1 MQQVVDL
8 AMDMKLG
15 INRSD
20 LSNAFITREKEIYA
34 DSKDKEK
41 KKRSTKILKKK
52 SDKDSYKSIFENFHS
67 IDLLG

>member
-1 MQQVVDL
+1 
-8 AMDMKLG
+8 MDMKLG

-20 LSNAFITREKEIYA
+20 LSNAFIRREKEIYA

-41 KKRSTKILKKK
+41 KKQRKKTFKKK
-52 SDKDSYKSIFENFHS
+52 SGKDNYKGIFENFHS

>member
-1 MQQVVDL
+1 MQKAVNL
-8 AMDMKLG
+8 IMDMKLG

-20 LSNAFITREKEIYA
+20 LSNAFIKREQEISA

-41 KKRSTKILKKK
+41 KKQRKKIVKKK
-52 SDKDSYKSIFENFHS
+52 SDKDSYKGIFENFHS

>member
-1 MQQVVDL
+1 
-8 AMDMKLG
+8 MDMKPG

-20 LSNAFITREKEIYA
+20 LSNVFITREREIYA

-41 KKRSTKILKKK
+41 KRQRKKILKKK
-52 SDKDSYKSIFENFHS
+52 STKDSYKGIFENFHS

>member
-1 MQQVVDL
+1 
-8 AMDMKLG
+8 MKIG

-52 SDKDSYKSIFENFHS
+52 SDKDCYNSIFENFHS

>member
-1 MQQVVDL
+1 
-8 AMDMKLG
+8 MDMKPG

-20 LSNAFITREKEIYA
+20 LSNMFIKREREIYA

-41 KKRSTKILKKK
+41 KRQRKKILKKK
-52 SDKDSYKSIFENFHS
+52 SGKDSYKGIFENFHS